1 MMINLYIIY
10 NFTKY
15 NVNDLSLNQFIFN
28 IKSEDKIKS
37 QIN

>member
-1 MMINLYIIY
+1 MMMNLYIIY

-15 NVNDLSLNQFIFN
+15 NVNEFSLNQFILTF
-28 IKSEDKIKS
+28 KSRDKLKS

>member
-1 MMINLYIIY
+1 MINLYIIY

-15 NVNDLSLNQFIFN
+15 NLNELSLNQFILN
-28 IKSEDKIKS
+28 IKSEDKLKS

>member
-1 MMINLYIIY
+1 MTINLYIIY

-15 NVNDLSLNQFIFN
+15 NVNEFSLSVFIPTF
-28 IKSEDKIKS
+28 KSEDKLKS